1 MSDHP
6 KLQRWKPGFLTKLSA
21 EGVTGV
27 NRIIDAL
34 NGEQGSAPT
43 PHMLNRL
50 HQLGPDGIPQP
61 GQGGMLQQGQAAIL
75 VITSSI
81 SAIEYLADVYLDPA
95 TAATSRD
102 VSLRLYSSTTTLATG
117 YATIGFL
124 AGTTWWAQPAEIT
137 LPALI
142 TALSNTVY
150 PFGLSVHSSIA
161 TRLVI
166 GATRGDADYQ
176 YNDHL
181 IVGLDKL
188 AKTAAENL
196 NSFSAGENWVGYA
209 ITKSGSTITATPH
222 KATGGAPPAQA
233 DGTVYHTLGYVTADG
248 SGNLSNVYQ
257 THRGGDIHIPARV
270 S

>member
-1 MSDHP
+1 MADYA
-6 KLQRWKPGFLTKLSA
+6 KLQRWKPGFVTKLSA
-21 EGVTGV
+21 DGPTGV

-34 NGEQGSAPT
+34 NNEQGSAPT
-43 PHMLNRL
+43 PHMLNRVP
-50 HQLGPDGIPQP
+50 QEGRDGIPPP

-81 SAIEYLADVYLDPA
+81 SATDYMADVYLDPA
-95 TAATSRD
+95 ADATSRD
-102 VSLRLYSSTTTLATG
+102 VPLKLYSSTTTLATG

-124 AGTTWWAQPAEIT
+124 AGTTWWAQPST
-137 LPALI
+137 VSV
-142 TALSNTVY
+142 TAAVY
-150 PFGLSVHSSIA
+150 PFGLSVHSSLP
-161 TRLVI
+161 TRLFI
-166 GATRGDADYQ
+166 GIDRSEVDYQ
-176 YNDHL
+176 YNDHI

-196 NSFSAGENWVGYA
+196 DSFSSGENWVGYA
-209 ITKSGSTITATPH
+209 ITKSGATITATPH

>member
-1 MSDHP
+1 LSEHP
-6 KLQRWKPGFLTKLSA
+6 KLQRWKPGFVTKLKA
-21 EGVTGV
+21 EGPTGV

-34 NGEQGSAPT
+34 NNEQGSAPT
-43 PHMLNRL
+43 PRMRNRYP
-50 HQLGPDGIPQP
+50 QQGNDGIPQP

-81 SAIEYLADVYLDPA
+81 SATEYLAVAHIDPA
-95 TAATSRD
+95 GVTISGVT
-102 VSLRLYSSTTTLATG
+102 LKLYSSTTTLATG

-124 AGTTWWAQPAEIT
+124 AGTTWWAQPADIT

-150 PFGLSVHSSIA
+150 PFGLSVHSSIT

-166 GATRGDADYQ
+166 GATRADADYQ
-176 YNDHL
+176 FNDHL

-188 AKTAAENL
+188 AKTAAENI
-196 NSFSAGENWVGYA
+196 NSFSSGENWVGYA
-209 ITKSGSTITATPH
+209 ITKSGSTITATAH

-233 DGTVYHTLGYVTADG
+233 DGTVYFTLGYVTADG

-257 THRGGDIHIPARV
+257 THRGGDVHMPARV

>member
-1 MSDHP
+1 MADYA
-6 KLQRWKPGFLTKLSA
+6 KLQRWKPGFVTKLSA
-21 EGVTGV
+21 EGPTGV

-34 NGEQGSAPT
+34 NNEQGSAPT
-43 PHMLNRL
+43 PHMLNRVP
-50 HQLGPDGIPQP
+50 QEGRDGIPPP

-81 SAIEYLADVYLDPA
+81 SATDYMADVYLDPA
-95 TAATSRD
+95 ADATSRD
-102 VSLRLYSSTTTLATG
+102 VPLKLYSSTTTLATG

-124 AGTTWWAQPAEIT
+124 AGTTWWAQPST
-137 LPALI
+137 VSV
-142 TALSNTVY
+142 TAAVY
-150 PFGLSVHSSIA
+150 PFGLSVNSSIA

-176 YNDHL
+176 FNDHL

-209 ITKSGSTITATPH
+209 ITKSGSTITATAH

>member
-1 MSDHP
+1 MYKHP
-6 KLQRWKPGFLTKLSA
+6 KLQRWKPNFVTQLSA
-21 EGVTGV
+21 EGATGV

-43 PHMLNRL
+43 PRMLNRYP
-50 HQLGPDGIPQP
+50 QDGQDGIPPP

-75 VITSSI
+75 VITSST
-81 SAIEYLADVYLDPA
+81 SATDYMADLYLDPA
-95 TAATSRD
+95 VDATTRD
-102 VSLRLYSSTTTLATG
+102 VPLKLYSSTTTLSAG
-117 YATIGFL
+117 HAVVGFMS
-124 AGTTWWAQPAEIT
+124 GTTWWSQPSTVSLA
-137 LPALI
+137 A
-142 TALSNTVY
+142 AVY
-150 PFGLSVHSSIA
+150 PFALSVHSSIA

-176 YNDHL
+176 FNDHV

-196 NSFSAGENWVGYA
+196 DSFSSGENWVGYA
-209 ITKSGSTITATPH
+209 ITKSGSTITATGH

-233 DGTVYHTLGYVTADG
+233 DGTVYYTLGYVTADG

>member
-1 MSDHP
+1 MADYA
-6 KLQRWKPGFLTKLSA
+6 KLQRWKPGFVTKLSA
-21 EGVTGV
+21 EGPTGV

-34 NGEQGSAPT
+34 NCEQGSAPT
-43 PHMLNRL
+43 PHMLNRYP
-50 HQLGPDGIPQP
+50 QQNNDGIPQP

-75 VITSSI
+75 VITSST
-81 SAIEYLADVYLDPA
+81 SATDYMADVYLDPA
-95 TAATSRD
+95 ADATSRD
-102 VSLRLYSSTTTLATG
+102 VPLKLYSSTTTLATG

-124 AGTTWWAQPAEIT
+124 AGTTWWAQPSTVSLA
-137 LPALI
+137 A
-142 TALSNTVY
+142 AVY

-176 YNDHL
+176 FNDHL

-196 NSFSAGENWVGYA
+196 NSFSSGENWVGYA
-209 ITKSGSTITATPH
+209 ITKSGSTITATAH

>member
-6 KLQRWKPGFLTKLSA
+6 KLQRWKPGFVTKLSA
-21 EGVTGV
+21 EGATGV

-43 PHMLNRL
+43 PRMLNRFP
-50 HQLGPDGIPQP
+50 QQGNDGIPQP

-75 VITSSI
+75 VITSSV
-81 SAIEYLADVYLDPA
+81 SATEYLADVYLDPA
-95 TAATSRD
+95 ADATTRG
-102 VSLRLYSSTTTLATG
+102 VTLKLYSSTTTLATG
-117 YATIGFL
+117 YATVGFL
-124 AGTTWWAQPAEIT
+124 SGTTWWAQPA
-137 LPALI
+137 
-142 TALSNTVY
+142 TVSVTEEVF
-150 PFGLSVHSSIA
+150 PFGLTVDPDTITKLWIGY
-161 TRLVI
+161 TRAEA
-166 GATRGDADYQ
+166 GYE
-176 YNDHL
+176 YNDHI

-188 AKTAAENL
+188 AKTAGEYL
-196 NSFSAGENWVGYA
+196 VSFSSGENWVGYA
-209 ITKSGSTITATPH
+209 ITKSGSTITATAH
-222 KATGGAPPAQA
+222 KTTGGAPPAQA

>member
-1 MSDHP
+1 MSNNFS

-34 NGEQGSAPT
+34 NGEQGSAT
-43 PHMLNRL
+43 APHMSNRYP
-50 HQLGPDGIPQP
+50 QEGQPGIPQP
-61 GQGGMLQQGQAAIL
+61 GLQQGQAAIL
-75 VITSSI
+75 VITSSV
-81 SAIEYLADVYLDPA
+81 SATEYLADVYLDPA
-95 TAATSRD
+95 AEATTRG
-102 VSLRLYSSTTTLATG
+102 VTLKLYSSTTTLATG
-117 YATIGFL
+117 YAAIGFL
-124 AGTTWWAQPAEIT
+124 SGTTWWAQPADIT

-166 GATRGDADYQ
+166 GATRADADYQ
-176 YNDHL
+176 FNDHL

-196 NSFSAGENWVGYA
+196 NSFSSGENWVGYA
-209 ITKSGSTITATPH
+209 ITKSGSTITATAH

-233 DGTVYHTLGYVTADG
+233 DGTVYFTLGYVTADG